1 MRAAALQVSADE
13 AIAAI
18 PCGATV
24 AVGGFVGAG
33 HPEML
38 TSALERRFLQ
48 SGTPH
53 DLTLYYCA
61 GQGDRAERGL
71 NHLAHKGLIKRVI
84 GGHWNLAPK
93 LGALALA
100 NEIEAY
106 NFPQGVLSVLLR
118 EIAAKR
124 PGLITQVGLNTFIDA
139 VQSGGRMNAR
149 TTEPL
154 VERIEL
160 DGQTW
165 LRYKPLPIH
174 VGLIRA
180 TTADAR
186 GNLSMEH
193 EGLIGEVLPIAQAAK
208 NHGGIVIAQV
218 EKVVDSISDPKSI
231 RVPGILVDYIVV
243 SGGAQHDQTFGV
255 TFDES
260 LVTSRSDE
268 FTLPTMG
275 FSERKIIGQRA
286 LKEIRAGDIVNLGI
300 GLPES
305 VAMVAAETGR
315 LKEFTLTVESG
326 PTGGVPASGLSFG
339 CSHFPEAIIDQPA
352 QFDFYDGGGID
363 VAVLGAVE
371 VDAEGSVNVTSF
383 AGRFAGVGGFVNI
396 AQSARRLVF
405 CLTLRAG
412 ELEVAVEAGQLK
424 MVKEGQHPK
433 FVRSIQHVCFHGPT
447 ALKRGQEVFYVTER
461 AVFALTP
468 QGLQL
473 TELAPGVDL
482 QTQVLD
488 QMEFTPVITSTTTMP
503 ADCFATHS

>member
-1 MRAAALQVSADE
+1 MRAQAIIATVDQ

-18 PCGATV
+18 PSGVTV
-24 AVGGFVGAG
+24 VVGGFVGAG

-38 TSALERRFLQ
+38 TAALERRFLET
-48 SGTPH
+48 GMPN

-71 NHLAHKGLIKRVI
+71 NHFAHAGLIKRVI

-93 LGALALA
+93 LGTLALA

-124 PGLITQVGLNTFIDA
+124 PGLITQVGLNTFIDSA
-139 VQSGGRMNAR
+139 QSGGRMNAR

-154 VERIEL
+154 IERLEL

-165 LRYKPLPIH
+165 LRYKPVPIH

-180 TTADAR
+180 TYADRR
-186 GNLSMEH
+186 GNLSMDK

-218 EKVVDSISDPKSI
+218 ESIVDQLPDPKSV

-243 SGGAQHDQTFGV
+243 SGGVQHDQTFSEV
-255 TFDES
+255 FNEDFV
-260 LVTSRSDE
+260 VTSNGG
-268 FTLPTMG
+268 FTLPTMPE
-275 FSERKIIGQRA
+275 SERKIIGTRA
-286 LKEIRAGDIVNLGI
+286 LREIREGDIVNLGI

-315 LKEFTLTVESG
+315 LSEFTLTVESG
-326 PTGGVPASGLSFG
+326 PIGGVPASGLNFG
-339 CSHFPEAIIDQPA
+339 CSHFPEAIIDQPS
-352 QFDFYDGGGID
+352 QFDFYDGGGLDI
-363 VAVLGAVE
+363 AVLGAVE

-383 AGRFAGVGGFVNI
+383 ADRFAGVGGFVNI

-405 CLTLRAG
+405 CCTFLAKS
-412 ELEVAVEAGQLK
+412 Q
-424 MVKEGQHPK
+424 PK
-433 FVRSIQHVCFHGPT
+433 FVRKIQHVCFHGPT
-447 ALKRGQEVFYVTER
+447 AFAHGHQVLYVTER
-461 AVFALTP
+461 AVFELMAG
-468 QGLQL
+468 GLRL
-473 TELAPGVDL
+473 IEISEGYDL
-482 QTQVLD
+482 QKDILN
-488 QMEFTPVITSTTTMP
+488 QMEFAPLV
-503 ADCFATHS
+503 AL